1 MMHIHGS
8 PWYQVMVVNLIRQNF
23 WQFLLV
29 SVDTFTFASKLLL
42 MLVFVVFV
50 VFPRNVLPLFFFL
63 PLWSSPFFKGRT
75 QSHLP
80 YEITCQ
86 CLLSLAHSGCS
97 CSTMAK
103 CYIIP
108 LQKSPTAVRHGK
120 TTADN
125 ILHSSSG

>member
-8 PWYQVMVVNLIRQNF
+8 PWYQVMVVSLIRQNF
-23 WQFLLV
+23 GQFLLV
-29 SVDTFTFASKLLL
+29 TVDTFTFASKLLL
-42 MLVFVVFV
+42 MLVFVIFA
-50 VFPRNVLPLFFFL
+50 RNVLPLFFFL

-75 QSHLP
+75 QAHLA

-86 CLLSLAHSGCS
+86 CLLSLARSGCS
-97 CSTMAK
+97 CSAMALK

-108 LQKSPTAVRHGK
+108 LQKSPTAERCGK